1 MVRLQVCIKEINVS
15 QTLNQTLQTTEMNFQ
30 NTVGFAIRAIL
41 FSAQFSAEF
50 PLQVM
55 NFPLEYSTVRGQLTS
70 SSLSR
75 YILL

>member
-1 MVRLQVCIKEINVS
+1 
-15 QTLNQTLQTTEMNFQ
+15 MNFQ

-55 NFPLEYSTVRGQLTS
+55 NFPVEYSTVRGQLTS